1 MQLPS
6 FWKILLFILIL
17 INFLF
22 LFRST
27 RKETVL
33 VTGGLGFIGSNL
45 VDELLTEFD
54 VIIFDDK
61 STGNNFNEKATCII
75 GDISEVDHFKL
86 IPNNVK
92 VDYIIHF
99 GAAISVTESM
109 VNPQKYHRINV
120 LGSKNVLDWAVK
132 NHVRKFVAASSASV
146 YGVPKDI
153 PLREDSPTSPISPY
167 AESKLL
173 MEQLMEKYNK
183 KYGIVAIAL
192 RFFNVYGP
200 RQNPDSQYSGVIS
213 KFIDSASKNISL
225 KIFGDGT
232 NTRDFIFVKDVC
244 QANIMALKNGKGFHV
259 YNVGTGVETE
269 LNELSKQI
277 IEISK
282 SFSKLQYFPAKEG
295 DIQFS
300 LANISKIQQD
310 LDWYPEVHLKK
321 GLKET
326 INWYT
331 NKNKGSKRKSL

>member
-213 KFIDSASKNISL
+213 KFI
-225 KIFGDGT
+225 
-232 NTRDFIFVKDVC
+232 
-244 QANIMALKNGKGFHV
+244 GK
-259 YNVGTGVETE
+259 
-269 LNELSKQI
+269 S
-277 IEISK
+277 
-282 SFSKLQYFPAKEG
+282 
-295 DIQFS
+295 
-300 LANISKIQQD
+300 
-310 LDWYPEVHLKK
+310 
-321 GLKET
+321 
-326 INWYT
+326 
-331 NKNKGSKRKSL
+331 